1 MTSPEVERGV
11 VLPVGIEPTQCALEE
26 RLLSSAEASRRAAV
40 TIRTVARLQRAVLPE
55 LHVVVRPPRVKLGLP
70 GWHPGLLSKQLG
82 RVVRVARIE
91 RAWLVW
97 KTSA

>member
-1 MTSPEVERGV
+1 MTSPEVERGR

-26 RLLSSAEASRRAAV
+26 RLLSSAEAWRRRRAAV

-55 LHVVVRPPRVKLGLP
+55 LHVVVRPPGVEPGHPEWHSGMLP
-70 GWHPGLLSKQLG
+70 KHFG

-91 RAWLVW
+91 RA
-97 KTSA
+97 

>member
-11 VLPVGIEPTQCALEE
+11 VLPVGIEPTQRALEE
-26 RLLSSAEASRRAAV
+26 RLLSSAEAWRRAAV

-55 LHVVVRPPRVKLGLP
+55 LHVVVRPPGVEP
-70 GWHPGLLSKQLG
+70 GRPEWHSGMRPKHLG